1 MAKLPDHIDKNDKDA
16 VAKYFINQR
25 SLNERKKNID
35 ELIEREG
42 KGYTQMIGQPQPQFI
57 DYLIENGYIVKYVEH
72 ITWRVWPP
80 PPEKP
85 MRTYDKIVFANEKD
99 IQDRDKAIMQL
110 YDALRLHENDHPV
123 IKKYEEFVTKTRTI
137 YGE

>member
-1 MAKLPDHIDKNDKDA
+1 LNYKYKNDYKRTTN
-16 VAKYFINQR
+16 YLQ
-25 SLNERKKNID
+25 LN
-35 ELIEREG
+35 L
-42 KGYTQMIGQPQPQFI
+42 
-57 DYLIENGYIVKYVEH
+57 
-72 ITWRVWPP
+72 
-80 PPEKP
+80 
-85 MRTYDKIVFANEKD
+85 IVFANEKD